1 LDSQSLLYIIL
12 AIVGSAFFSGV
23 EMAYVSANKLY
34 FELQGKQ
41 GVITGG
47 IISKFLKQPSQFIG
61 TMLIGNT
68 LCLVLYGIFMEG
80 SLHHFFEEATWFPEI
95 LKKSEVFMLIIPSL
109 IATIIILAT
118 AEYTPKSIFLLNPD
132 GFLEVLA
139 IPIWLIY
146 HLMSPLVFIMVG
158 TSKWFIINVLRLD
171 YSEQKL
177 VFRLTD
183 LNNYMQNLNRRV
195 STDEENEV
203 DTKIFNNA
211 LEFKQV
217 KVRDCMIPRTEITAV
232 NHETTVE
239 ELKKVF
245 VASGHS
251 KVLVYE
257 NTIEDV
263 SGYVHQL
270 SLFKKPKDINSV
282 ITPIMIVPEAM
293 PANDLMV
300 KFTQERKSLA
310 LVVDEFGGTSG
321 LISME
326 DIVEQI
332 FGEIQDEFDD
342 TENWVERKID
352 DNTYIMSARHEIEY
366 LNDKYNWNLPEGD
379 YDTLGGLVIHL
390 NEDLPEMNEVIQM
403 SPFSFT
409 ITDMEDAKLNTIKV
423 QITGE
428 LKEKDENRSFSGGH

>member
-1 LDSQSLLYIIL
+1 MDSQSLLYIIL
-12 AIVGSAFFSGV
+12 AIIGSAFFSGV
-23 EMAYVSANKLY
+23 EMAFVSANKLY

-68 LCLVLYGIFMEG
+68 VCLVLYGIFMEG
-80 SLHHFFEEATWFPEI
+80 SIHHFFETATWLPEI
-95 LKKSEVFMLIIPSL
+95 LKKSEIFMLLIPAL
-109 IATIIILAT
+109 IATIVILAT
-118 AEYTPKSIFLLNPD
+118 GEYTPKSIFLLNPD

-139 IPIWLIY
+139 IPIWIIY

-158 TSKWFIINVLRLD
+158 SSKWFIVKVLRLE
-171 YSEQKL
+171 YSDQKT

-183 LNNYMQNLNRRV
+183 LNNYLQNLNRRV
-195 STDEENEV
+195 STEEENEV

-217 KVRDCMIPRTEITAV
+217 KVRDCMIPRTEITSV
-232 NHETTVE
+232 SHNSNIEDLKRIFVE
-239 ELKKVF
+239 
-245 VASGHS
+245 SGHS

-257 NTIEDV
+257 ETIEDV

-282 ITPIMIVPEAM
+282 ITPMLIVPEAM

-321 LISME
+321 LVSME
-326 DIVEQI
+326 DIVEKI

-342 TENWVERKID
+342 TENWVERQLED
-352 DNTYIMSARHEIEY
+352 HTYIMSARHEIEY

-390 NEDLPEMNEVIQM
+390 NEDLPVMNEVIQM
-403 SPFSFT
+403 PPFSFT
-409 ITDMEDAKLNTIKV
+409 ILDMEDAKLNTIKV

-428 LKEKDENRSFSGGH
+428 LKEKDDNKGFGGH

>member
-1 LDSQSLLYIIL
+1 MDSQSLLYIIL
-12 AIVGSAFFSGV
+12 AIIGSAFFSGV
-23 EMAYVSANKLY
+23 EMAFVSASKLY

-41 GVITGG
+41 GVITGS

-68 LCLVLYGIFMEG
+68 VCLVLYGIFMEG
-80 SLHHFFEEATWFPEI
+80 SLHHFFEAASWMPQI
-95 LKKSEVFMLIIPSL
+95 LKESEVFMLLVPAL

-118 AEYTPKSIFLLNPD
+118 GEYTPKSIFLLNPD
-132 GFLEVLA
+132 GLLEILA
-139 IPIWLIY
+139 VPIWIIY

-158 TSKWFIINVLRLD
+158 SSKWFIINVLRLE
-171 YSEQKL
+171 YSEQKS

-195 STDEENEV
+195 STEEENEV

-232 NHETTVE
+232 AHDSEIE
-239 ELKKVF
+239 DLKKIF
-245 VASGHS
+245 VESGHS

-257 NTIEDV
+257 ETIEDV

-270 SLFKKPKDINSV
+270 SLFKKPKDIESV

-293 PANDLMV
+293 AANDLMV

-321 LISME
+321 LVSME
-326 DIVEQI
+326 DIVEKI

-342 TENWVERKID
+342 TENWIERKLD
-352 DNTYIMSARHEIEY
+352 DNSYIMSARHEIEY
-366 LNDKYNWNLPEGD
+366 LNDKYGWNLPEGD

-390 NEDLPEMNEVIQM
+390 NEDLPEPNEVIQM
-403 SPFSFT
+403 PPFSFT
-409 ITDMEDAKLNTIKV
+409 ITDMEDAKLHTIKV

-428 LKEKDENRSFSGGH
+428 IKDKEDNKSFGH

>member
-1 LDSQSLLYIIL
+1 MDSQSLLYIIL
-12 AIVGSAFFSGV
+12 AIIGSAFFSGV
-23 EMAYVSANKLY
+23 EMAFVSANKLY
-34 FELQGKQ
+34 FELQAKQ

-47 IISKFLKQPSQFIG
+47 IISRFLKQPSQFIG

-80 SLHHFFEEATWFPEI
+80 SIHHFFENASWLPQI
-95 LKKSEVFMLIIPSL
+95 LKSSEVFMLIIPAL

-118 AEYTPKSIFLLNPD
+118 GEYTPKSIFLLNPD
-132 GFLEVLA
+132 GLLEILA
-139 IPIWLIY
+139 IPIWLVY
-146 HLMSPLVFIMVG
+146 HIMSPVVFVMVG
-158 TSKWFIINVLRLD
+158 FSKWFIINVLRLE
-171 YSEQKL
+171 YSEQKS

-183 LNNYMQNLNRRV
+183 LNNYMQNLNRRI
-195 STDEENEV
+195 STEDENEV

-232 NHETTVE
+232 AHNSEIEGLKRIFVE
-239 ELKKVF
+239 
-245 VASGHS
+245 SGHS

-257 NTIEDV
+257 DSIEDV

-321 LISME
+321 LVSME
-326 DIVEQI
+326 DIVEKI

-342 TENWVERKID
+342 TENWAERKID
-352 DNTYIMSARHEIEY
+352 ENNYILSARHEIEY
-366 LNDKYNWNLPEGD
+366 LNDKYGWNLPEGD

-390 NEDLPEMNEVIQM
+390 NEDLPELNEVIQM
-403 SPFSFT
+403 PPFSFT
-409 ITDMEDAKLNTIKV
+409 ILEMEEAKLNSIKV

-428 LKEKDENRSFSGGH
+428 IKEKEENKTFGNH

>member
-1 LDSQSLLYIIL
+1 MDSQSLLYIIL
-12 AIVGSAFFSGV
+12 AIIGSAFFSGV
-23 EMAYVSANKLY
+23 EMAFVSANKLY
-34 FELQGKQ
+34 FELQAKQ

-47 IISKFLKQPSQFIG
+47 IISRFLKQPSQFIG

-80 SLHHFFEEATWFPEI
+80 SIHHFFENASWLPQI
-95 LKKSEVFMLIIPSL
+95 LKSSEVFMLIIPAL

-118 AEYTPKSIFLLNPD
+118 GEYTPKSIFLLNPD
-132 GFLEVLA
+132 GLLEILA
-139 IPIWLIY
+139 IPIWLVY
-146 HLMSPLVFIMVG
+146 HIMSPVVFVMVG
-158 TSKWFIINVLRLD
+158 FSKWFIINVLRLE
-171 YSEQKL
+171 YSEQKS

-183 LNNYMQNLNRRV
+183 LNNYMQNLNRRI
-195 STDEENEV
+195 STEDENEV

-232 NHETTVE
+232 AHNSEIEGLKRIFVE
-239 ELKKVF
+239 
-245 VASGHS
+245 SGHS

-257 NTIEDV
+257 DSIEDV

-321 LISME
+321 LVSME
-326 DIVEQI
+326 DIVEKI

-342 TENWVERKID
+342 TENWAERKID
-352 DNTYIMSARHEIEY
+352 DNNYILSARHEIEY
-366 LNDKYNWNLPEGD
+366 LNDKYGWNLPEGD

-390 NEDLPEMNEVIQM
+390 NEDLPELNEVIQM
-403 SPFSFT
+403 PPFSFT
-409 ITDMEDAKLNTIKV
+409 ILEMEEAKLNSIKV

-428 LKEKDENRSFSGGH
+428 IKEKEENKTFGNH

>member
-1 LDSQSLLYIIL
+1 MDSQSLLYIVL
-12 AIVGSAFFSGV
+12 AIIGSAFFSGV
-23 EMAYVSANKLY
+23 EMAFVSANKLY
-34 FELQGKQ
+34 FELQAKQ

-47 IISKFLKQPSQFIG
+47 IIARFLKQPSQFIG

-80 SLHHFFEEATWFPEI
+80 SIHHLFESASWIPQF
-95 LKKSEVFMLIIPSL
+95 LKESEVFMLLIPAL

-118 AEYTPKSIFLLNPD
+118 GEYTPKSIFLLNPD
-132 GFLEVLA
+132 GLLEILA

-146 HLMSPLVFIMVG
+146 HLMSPIVFIMVG
-158 TSKWFIINVLRLD
+158 FSKWFIINVLRLD
-171 YSEQKL
+171 YSEQKS

-183 LNNYMQNLNRRV
+183 LNNYMQNLNKRV
-195 STDEENEV
+195 STEEENEV

-232 NHETTVE
+232 AHDSEVE
-239 ELKKVF
+239 GLKRIF
-245 VASGHS
+245 VESGHS
-251 KVLVYE
+251 KVLVFE
-257 NTIEDV
+257 DSIEDV
-263 SGYVHQL
+263 TGYVHQL

-293 PANDLMV
+293 AANDLMV

-321 LISME
+321 LVSME
-326 DIVEQI
+326 DIVEKI

-342 TENWVERKID
+342 TENWAERKID
-352 DNTYIMSARHEIEY
+352 DNNYILSARHEIEY
-366 LNDKYNWNLPEGD
+366 LNDKYGWNLPEGD

-390 NEDLPEMNEVIQM
+390 NEDLPELNEVIQLP
-403 SPFSFT
+403 PFSFT
-409 ITDMEDAKLNTIKV
+409 ILEMEDAKLNTIKV

-428 LKEKDENRSFSGGH
+428 IKEKEENKTYGNH

>member
-1 LDSQSLLYIIL
+1 MDSQSLLYILL
-12 AIVGSAFFSGV
+12 AIIGSAFFSGV
-23 EMAYVSANKLY
+23 EMAFVSANKLY
-34 FELQGKQ
+34 FELQAKQ

-47 IISKFLKQPSQFIG
+47 IISRFLKQPSQFIG

-68 LCLVLYGIFMEG
+68 ICLVLYGIFMEG
-80 SLHHFFEEATWFPEI
+80 SIHHFFESASWLPDI
-95 LKKSEVFMLIIPSL
+95 LKKSEVFMLIIPAL
-109 IATIIILAT
+109 LATIVILAT
-118 AEYTPKSIFLLNPD
+118 GEYTPKSIFLLNPD

-139 IPIWLIY
+139 IPIWLVY
-146 HLMSPLVFIMVG
+146 HIMSPIVFVMVG
-158 TSKWFIINVLRLD
+158 FSKWFIINILRLE
-171 YSEQKL
+171 YSEQKS

-195 STDEENEV
+195 STEEENEV

-217 KVRDCMIPRTEITAV
+217 KVRDCMIPRTEITS
-232 NHETTVE
+232 VE
-239 ELKKVF
+239 HDSNIEDLKRIF
-245 VASGHS
+245 VESGHS

-257 NTIEDV
+257 DSIEDV
-263 SGYVHQL
+263 TGYVHQL
-270 SLFKKPKDINSV
+270 SLFKKPKEIKSV

-321 LISME
+321 LVSME
-326 DIVEQI
+326 DIVEKI

-342 TENWVERKID
+342 TENWAERKVD
-352 DNTYIMSARHEIEY
+352 DNTYILSARHEIEY
-366 LNDKYNWNLPEGD
+366 LNDKYGWNLPKGD
-379 YDTLGGLVIHL
+379 YDTLGGLVIYL
-390 NEDLPEMNEVIQM
+390 NEDLPEMNEVIQLP
-403 SPFSFT
+403 PFSFT
-409 ITDMEDAKLNTIKV
+409 ILDMEDAKLNTIKV

-428 LKEKDENRSFSGGH
+428 LREKEDNKTFGGH

>member
-1 LDSQSLLYIIL
+1 MDSNSLLYIIL
-12 AIVGSAFFSGV
+12 AIIGSAFFSGV
-23 EMAYVSANKLY
+23 EMAFVSANKLY
-34 FELQGKQ
+34 FELQAKQ

-47 IISKFLKQPSQFIG
+47 IISKFLKNPSQFIG

-68 LCLVLYGIFMEG
+68 ICLVLYGIFMEG
-80 SLHHFFEEATWFPEI
+80 SIHHFFEFATWVPDI
-95 LKKSEVFMLIIPSL
+95 LKHSEVFMLLVPAL

-146 HLMSPLVFIMVG
+146 HIMSPIVFLMVG
-158 TSKWFIINVLRLD
+158 SSKWFIVNVLRLD
-171 YSEQKL
+171 YSEQKS

-183 LNNYMQNLNRRV
+183 LNNYMQNLNRRI
-195 STDEENEV
+195 STEEENEV

-232 NHETTVE
+232 AHNSDIEDLKRIFVE
-239 ELKKVF
+239 
-245 VASGHS
+245 SGHS

-257 NTIEDV
+257 ESIEEV

-270 SLFKKPKDINSV
+270 SLFKKPKEINSV
-282 ITPIMIVPEAM
+282 ITQIMIVPEAM
-293 PANDLMV
+293 TANDLMV

-321 LISME
+321 LVSME

-342 TENWVERKID
+342 TENWAEKKLD
-352 DNTYIMSARHEIEY
+352 DNTYLLSARHEIEY
-366 LNDKYNWNLPEGD
+366 LNDKYGWNLPKGD
-379 YDTLGGLVIHL
+379 YDTIGGLVIHL

-403 SPFSFT
+403 PPFSFT

-428 LKEKDENRSFSGGH
+428 IREKDEMKSFGGH